1 MKCVFWVFVVKKEK
15 KKDFALNN
23 NFLRIDFSVAVVRK
37 AFFHSFGNV
46 LLTIDF
52 HSKKPERC

>member
-1 MKCVFWVFVVKKEK
+1 MFSGFLFELKKIS
-15 KKDFALNN
+15 DFALNN
-23 NFLRIDFSVAVVRK
+23 NFLRIDYSVAVVRT

-52 HSKKPERC
+52 HSKKPEIC